1 MNIDDQYKMYRLA
14 HDLVIN
20 EDFKVLHINNKEE
33 ELWLEKFENRTS
45 KVIRLIC
52 KGFDWKNYLKT
63 DITKVF
69 QKTKAMERFLFG
81 KFIEIHNVYVSSYTP
96 IDDWESLKKPM
107 KLNER
112 NPPKMNIYYVTENNV
127 NEEINRLQNNIE
139 TPIKAIANIEDL
151 TNAKNSINYYK
162 TSLIHSLHESRNEVK
177 NILSYGKP
185 FLTYVLLALNVLMFF
200 IVELNGGS
208 TTENLIAFGAKYNP
222 AIIAG
227 EWWRIISSMFL
238 HVGFLHLFMNM
249 LALYYLGIAVER
261 IYGSFRFLLIYLFAG
276 IGGGLASFAFTAN
289 VAAGASGAIFGLFGA
304 LLFFGIVHKRIFL
317 QTIGINLFV
326 IVGINLVF
334 GFVVPQIDNGA
345 HVGGLIAGFLVSVA
359 LHLPNNRYS
368 LTQLISLVAYIV
380 MMLSMI
386 TYGINNDMNVVSYQ
400 LYEIDELI
408 IKEEYEEVINIAS
421 EGLKLSSESTLEA
434 QLLFQRSYANI
445 QLNNPERAIED
456 LEICIEKEGEFAAA
470 HYNLAMLY
478 AEKGDDNKAKEAIKK
493 AYDLMPDEIDYKN
506 LYIKITGENPD

>member
-1 MNIDDQYKMYRLA
+1 MNIEDQYKMYRLA
-14 HDLVIN
+14 HDLVNN
-20 EDFKVLHINNKEE
+20 EGFKILHINNKEE
-33 ELWLEKFENRTS
+33 ELWLEKLENRTS

-63 DITKVF
+63 DITRVF
-69 QKTKAMERFLFG
+69 QKTKAMDRFLLG
-81 KFIEIHNVYVSSYTP
+81 KFVEIHNVYVSSHTP
-96 IDDWESLKKPM
+96 IDNWESLKKPM

-127 NEEINRLQNNIE
+127 IEEINRLQNNIK
-139 TPIKAIANIEDL
+139 TTAKIIPNMEDF
-151 TNAKNSINYYK
+151 TNAKNNINYYK
-162 TSLIHSLHESRNEVK
+162 TSLVHTLYESRNEVK
-177 NILSYGKP
+177 SILSYGKP
-185 FLTYVLLALNVLMFF
+185 FFTYILLALNLLMFL

-208 TTENLIAFGAKYNP
+208 TTETLIAFGAKYNP

-261 IYGSFRFLLIYLFAG
+261 IYGSVRFLLIYLFAG
-276 IGGGLASFAFTAN
+276 IGGGLASFAFTVN

-304 LLFFGIVHKRIFL
+304 LLFFGIIHKRIFL

-345 HVGGLIAGFLVSVA
+345 HVGGLIAGLLVSA
-359 LHLPNNRYS
+359 IFHLPNNRH
-368 LTQLISLVAYIV
+368 LTMQLVSLVAYVAILLTV
-380 MMLSMI
+380 VI
-386 TYGINNDMNVVSYQ
+386 YGINNDINIVSYK

-408 IKEEYEEVINIAS
+408 IEEEYEGVIDLAS
-421 EGLKLSSESTLEA
+421 EGLELATEPSLEA
-434 QLLFQRSYANI
+434 QLFFQRSYANI
-445 QLNNPERAIED
+445 QLNNSESAIED
-456 LEICIEKEGEFAAA
+456 LENCIEKEGQFAPAY
-470 HYNLAMLY
+470 YNLAMLY
-478 AEKGDDNKAKEAIKK
+478 EEKGDNSKATEAIKK
-493 AYDLMPDEIDYKN
+493 AYDLKPDEIDYKN
-506 LYIKITGENPD
+506 LYRKITGEYPD